1 MFCTKCGAQ
10 NADGAKFC
18 TTCGA
23 PLGNSETAATSQ
35 PSAEASQSPIEGDK
49 TSVQTISYDVSSP
62 SNASASSSQTS
73 GSQEPPQS
81 WPDESDSHQSSNG
94 KKSKKTAIIVAIV
107 IVVLVLIATV
117 VGLTMAGIIS
127 FGDNTTEEAAVEE
140 SATSDDASEKS
151 KDEEKESSK
160 KRSSSDSYL
169 EADFYDCDPEE
180 LQSSFEDLGF
190 ELSDVSAV
198 GPSDGSN
205 DNPGTLFATFTGEAA
220 EDLPGLKGDEIEIT
234 VGINLTD
241 DEQFSYDSYG
251 LADNPVDSLDELSDK
266 CTVSNVV
273 FAYESDVSK
282 DEFVSIMSDIIDTC
296 SFDKPSYASASDDEL
311 LDEAV
316 DEFKLSSENAHIE
329 SSYVGDVLYLSGS
342 DWSIS
347 IMGGDELG
355 GTFVDFDLY
364 M

>member
-1 MFCTKCGAQ
+1 M
-10 NADGAKFC
+10 
-18 TTCGA
+18 
-23 PLGNSETAATSQ
+23 
-35 PSAEASQSPIEGDK
+35 
-49 TSVQTISYDVSSP
+49 
-62 SNASASSSQTS
+62 
-73 GSQEPPQS
+73 
-81 WPDESDSHQSSNG
+81 
-94 KKSKKTAIIVAIV
+94 IV
-107 IVVLVLIATV
+107 ILVVIATV

-127 FGDNTTEEAAVEE
+127 FGDNATEEVAVEE
-140 SATSDDASEKS
+140 AATSDDASEKS

-180 LQSSFEDLGF
+180 LQSSLEDLGL

-205 DNPGTLFATFTGEAA
+205 DNPGTLFATFTGEAS

>member
-23 PLGNSETAATSQ
+23 PLGNSETAATPQ
-35 PSAEASQSPIEGDK
+35 PSTEASQPPIEGDK

-62 SNASASSSQTS
+62 SNAAASSSQAS

-81 WPDESDSHQSSNG
+81 WPDKGDSHQNPNG
-94 KKSKKTAIIVAIV
+94 KKSKKTAIIIAVGVV
-107 IVVLVLIATV
+107 ILVVIATV
-117 VGLTMAGIIS
+117 VGLTMAGVIS
-127 FGDNTTEEAAVEE
+127 FGDNATEEAAVEE
-140 SATSDDASEKS
+140 VATSDDASEKS
-151 KDEEKESSK
+151 KDKEKDSSK
-160 KRSSSDSYL
+160 KRSSSDSYF
-169 EADFYDCDPEE
+169 EADFYDCEPGE
-180 LQSSFEDLGF
+180 LQSSLEDLGF
-190 ELSDVSAV
+190 ELSDVSAY
-198 GPSDGSN
+198 GPSDGNN
-205 DNPGTLFATFTGEAA
+205 DHPGTLFATFTGDAP
-220 EDLPGLKGDEIEIT
+220 EDLPGLKGTEIEIS
-234 VGINLTD
+234 VGIDLTG
-241 DEQFSYDSYG
+241 DEKFSYDSSGY
-251 LADNPVDSLDELSDK
+251 ADQPVDSLDELSDE
-266 CTVSNVV
+266 CTVTSVIL
-273 FAYESDVSK
+273 AYESDASK
-282 DEFVSIMSDIIDTC
+282 DEFVSIVRDIADTY

-355 GTFVDFDLY
+355 GTFVDIDLY
-364 M
+364 V